1 MYVNR
6 EKERD
11 GKNVEESE
19 KRDENI
25 KSGGLSGE
33 IKRKEE
39 RESEKETDIE
49 RETE

>member
-25 KSGGLSGE
+25 KVGASQERLKK
-33 IKRKEE
+33 KRRE
-39 RESEKETDIE
+39 RERVKRD
-49 RETE
+49 